1 MKNKIDHP
9 LRSISVISVTR
20 FLLPFIFAFGIYVQ
34 VNSSDSPGGGFQAGV
49 LMASALILHSIVFGA
64 PSTLR
69 VLPFKFLLSFACV
82 GMALYLLTG
91 ATSSLFG
98 KKFLDY
104 SVFANKFVSTHVAQ
118 EFGIF
123 LVELGVGLAVFST
136 VCIIYYSFVKGSTG
150 KK

>member
-1 MKNKIDHP
+1 MTNKIDHP
-9 LRSISVISVTR
+9 LQSIIIIYISR

-69 VLPFKFLLSFACV
+69 VLPFRYLLSIACF
-82 GMALYLLTG
+82 GMSLYLLTG
-91 ATSSLFG
+91 TVSSLFG
-98 KKFLDY
+98 KTFLDY
-104 SVFANKFVSTHVAQ
+104 GVFTNKFIKPHLAQ
-118 EFGIF
+118 ELGIF

-136 VCIIYYSFVKGSTG
+136 ICIIYYSFIQRGTR